1 MDEIYE
7 HASSE
12 RIKSLERDLVREM
25 KDLQNEIEDGSFL
38 GEWNSY
44 YVGQLCSILGQLPQK
59 VTNIDRIQDNSI
71 YVMIKARRIRVS

>member
-44 YVGQLCSILGQLPQK
+44 YAGRLFMN
-59 VTNIDRIQDNSI
+59 NIGPFLQFSC
-71 YVMIKARRIRVS
+71 A